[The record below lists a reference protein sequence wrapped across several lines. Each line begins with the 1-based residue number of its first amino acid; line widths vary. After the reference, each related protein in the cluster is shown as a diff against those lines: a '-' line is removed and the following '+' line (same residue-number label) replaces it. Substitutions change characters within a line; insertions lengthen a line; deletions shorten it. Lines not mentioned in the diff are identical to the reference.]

1 MKYIAGT
8 FSFVLTRKGGTTIIL
23 DFVFN
28 EYPFSDGNAFETLE
42 KFLGAIN
49 YELGKYYSG
58 VDIASWQTKIM
69 YLLTTSLILLEPVS
83 INIMDTLDLRASLK
97 EYHYAEENK

>member
-23 DFVFN
+23 DFAFD

-42 KFLGAIN
+42 KFIGKIN
-49 YELGKYYSG
+49 YELGKYYSS
-58 VDIASWQTKIM
+58 VDIASCQTRIM

-83 INIMDTLDLRASLK
+83 INIMDTVDLIVSLE
-97 EYHYAEENK
+97 EYRHGVQ